1 MLLRLEGVSRSFPMR
16 TLFAGVDLTINAG
29 DRVGI
34 VGANGAGKTSL
45 LRLAA
50 GIDTPDAGRVVLP
63 KQARRGFLQQEIDPG
78 RGHSVREEAATAL
91 AHLDVLEQEM
101 ADLQHEMERVGQAG
115 RDVPADLA
123 DRWDRAQSAFSLA
136 GGFEREARIE
146 RVLAGLGIDSEA
158 AGRPLSAFSGGWLM
172 RVELAKLL
180 LAGPDVLLLDEP
192 TNHLDLPSIEWFEET
207 LAGFRGGVILVSHD
221 RAFLRRH
228 VNRVAELDG
237 GRFWLCTGG
246 WDRYLEQKALRRE
259 QLEAAKRQQD
269 RSVAETERFIE
280 RFRYKASKAKQVQSR
295 VKALEKLDRVEL
307 PEESRAR
314 MRLRLPEPVRA
325 GEVVLRLEDVH
336 KSYGE
341 TRVYSGVGLEVRRG
355 ERLAL
360 VGPNGAGKST
370 LLRLVAGTL
379 SPDAGER
386 TVGHKVSVGF
396 YAQHQIEVLDA
407 SATVMEEL
415 ARTAQTDDVPR
426 LRGHLGAF
434 LFSGDDVDKRVSVL
448 SGGEKARLALAKLLL
463 RPVNFLVF
471 DEPTNHLDV
480 GAREVLEEALSGYAG
495 TLLFISHDRDFID
508 ALATRVIDVRAG
520 TLESHLGNYSDF
532 RRRRGAA
539 GADGV
544 SAVSAERP
552 PGAAKRERMEAR
564 ERERV
569 ETRER
574 ARERRQLER
583 LEGEIE
589 ALEEELASLDQ
600 RLADPEVWRDGEA
613 TREIET
619 RRAEV
624 RVLLDGHYAEWEAL
638 GDRSDA

>member
-16 TLFAGVDLTINAG
+16 TLFAGVDLTVNAG

-50 GIDTPDAGRVVLP
+50 GIDVPDAGRVVVP
-63 KQARRGFLQQEIDPG
+63 KQTRRGFLQQEIDPG

-91 AHLDVLEQEM
+91 AHLEVLEDEITG
-101 ADLQHEMERVGQAG
+101 LQRDMERLGQEG

-123 DRWDRAQSAFSLA
+123 DRWDRAQSSFSFA

-180 LAGPDVLLLDEP
+180 LAAPDVLLLDEP

-207 LAGFRGGVILVSHD
+207 LAGFRGGVVLVSHD

-246 WDRYLEQKALRRE
+246 WDRYLEQKTLRRE

-314 MRLRLPEPVRA
+314 MRLRLPEPIRA

-379 SPDAGER
+379 QPDAGER
-386 TVGHKVSVGF
+386 IVGHKVSVGF

-407 SATVMEEL
+407 SASVMEEL
-415 ARTAQTDDVPR
+415 TRTAQTDDVPR

-508 ALATRVIDVRAG
+508 ALATRVVDVRAG
-520 TLESHLGNYSDF
+520 RLESHIGNYTDF
-532 RRRRGAA
+532 RRRRGEA

-544 SAVSAERP
+544 QAVSAERSP
-552 PGAAKRERMEAR
+552 ADAKRARMEAR
-564 ERERV
+564 ERERAA
-569 ETRER
+569 TRER
-574 ARERRQLER
+574 TRERRR
-583 LEGEIE
+583 LEVLEAEIE
-589 ALEEELASLDQ
+589 SLEEELVTLDQ
-600 RLADPEVWRDGEA
+600 RLADPEIWRDGDA

-624 RVLLDGHYAEWEAL
+624 RALLDGHYAEWEAL
-638 GDRSDA
+638 GDSADS